1 MRFLS
6 RSLGNRYVYPCSKA
20 DVKTAFGDES
30 LDSAS
35 FGLSHEFHLEARYS
49 PRPKIVGAVILAL
62 AAPRAEDTWFPNE
75 YNRSSLYIYRV
86 PKEEF
91 NELAHTAVTDL
102 MNGPMRRWLDSK
114 TSRSQTEIF
123 GLDELLV
130 EFRNGQLL
138 LHETTFR

>member
-6 RSLGNRYVYPCSKA
+6 RSLGNGYVYPCSKA

-30 LDSAS
+30 LDSAC
-35 FGLSHEFHLEARYS
+35 FGLSQEFHLEARYS
-49 PRPKIVGAVILAL
+49 PRPKIVGVVILAL
-62 AAPRAEDTWFPNE
+62 AAPRAEDTWYPKE
-75 YNRSSLYIYRV
+75 YISSSLYIFRV

-91 NELAHTAVTDL
+91 NELAHTAVTEL

-123 GLDELLV
+123 GSDKLLV

>member
-20 DVKTAFGDES
+20 DVKAAFGDDT

-35 FGLSHEFHLEARYS
+35 FGLSHEFHLEPRYS
-49 PRPKIVGAVILAL
+49 PIPKILGTVILAL
-62 AAPRAEDTWFPNE
+62 AAPRAEDTWFSSE
-75 YNRSSLYIYRV
+75 YNRSSLYIFRV
-86 PKEEF
+86 AKEDF
-91 NELAHTAVTDL
+91 NERAHAAVTDL

-114 TSRSQTEIF
+114 TIRSQTEIF
-123 GLDELLV
+123 GQDELLV